1 MRHGNRG
8 PMHDDGAH
16 SVDPARRARRDA
28 RRPTPLTERCRLLAA
43 HAVAFQ
49 VLAERGKPS
58 LARGAALVATV
69 AACRMASTPAA
80 SAAEF
85 TAKCRSLGN
94 FITSIEVARRG
105 HVAALVE
112 AALATEAEGRMR
124 AGLPLTT
131 YRLDGW
137 ASPEAAADGT
147 ASVLAAEGAM
157 AELDRSEVDVERYAA
172 AASADDVDAVL
183 AESSRTVADMI
194 ASVRRGQSVDGVL
207 DRLEEGA
214 FALCAMPSDTL
225 ARREDLER
233 PLDILARTLER
244 RRPLAAAIIR
254 ARLTLD
260 KQRWGGL
267 TRGEA

>member
-1 MRHGNRG
+1 MERSGREPTN
-8 PMHDDGAH
+8 DDDAH
-16 SVDPARRARRDA
+16 AADAARRARYDA
-28 RRPTPLTERCRLLAA
+28 RRPTPLIESCRLLAA
-43 HAVAFQ
+43 HATASR
-49 VLAERGKPS
+49 VLTEREEPS

-80 SAAEF
+80 SAADF
-85 TAKCRSLGN
+85 TAKCRALGG
-94 FITSIEVARRG
+94 FLASTEVARRD

-131 YRLDGW
+131 HRLDGW

-147 ASVLAAEGAM
+147 ASVLAAEGAVE
-157 AELDRSEVDVERYAA
+157 ELDLSEVDVERYAA
-172 AASADDVDAVL
+172 AASADDVDATL

-225 ARREDLER
+225 VRREDLER

-260 KQRWGGL
+260 KQRWGGP
-267 TRGEA
+267 TRGDA

>member
-16 SVDPARRARRDA
+16 SADAARRARRDA
-28 RRPTPLTERCRLLAA
+28 RRPTQLTESCRLLAA
-43 HAVAFQ
+43 HAVTSQ
-49 VLAERGKPS
+49 VLAGRGKPS

-85 TAKCRSLGN
+85 TAKCRSLGG
-94 FITSIEVARRG
+94 FLASIEVARRD

-131 YRLDGW
+131 HRLDGW

-147 ASVLAAEGAM
+147 ASVLAAEGAVE
-157 AELDRSEVDVERYAA
+157 ELDLSEVDVERYAA
-172 AASADDVDAVL
+172 AASADDLDAVL

-214 FALCAMPSDTL
+214 FALCAMPSDTR

-244 RRPLAAAIIR
+244 RRPLAAAIVR

-260 KQRWGGL
+260 GQRWGGP